1 MCVYYLARC
10 SLGRTKT
17 QVIMWTTVIICSCRL
32 QPKGMMPEALPEPT
46 AFCFRQVLL
55 NPEHHIFPLPSSFH
69 WRSFGKKTAGRP
81 RAWGHG
87 ATHYHL
93 PKRAGRDPHA
103 HRDHTHFQQTK
114 FQQLFISPALLLW
127 SPFTACAGSFHL
139 QFSTSFRRAQQTT
152 RREDIAIASPALCSM
167 WQGPILHSI
176 WQFYTSVT
184 NFREFPVPA
193 RG

>member
-103 HRDHTHFQQTK
+103 HRDHTHFQQSSSNC
-114 FQQLFISPALLLW
+114 LFPQHFSSGPLSLPVLEVSTCNSLQALEGRNKPHAEKTLLLLALL
-127 SPFTACAGSFHL
+127 FAACGRAPSSTQFGSF
-139 QFSTSFRRAQQTT
+139 T
-152 RREDIAIASPALCSM
+152 PA
-167 WQGPILHSI
+167 
-176 WQFYTSVT
+176 
-184 NFREFPVPA
+184 
-193 RG
+193 